1 MTGFLI
7 FQVSV
12 AGPCDI
18 LVCVASVYPAFEGVA
33 TFSADYFSGESIA
46 LLIFVTAF
54 FYTFFSS
61 SLINQRI
68 CCIEVRMTDN
78 RFVIIRSHVLIDLT
92 IICVPIKGFI
102 RIGLLKYD
110 ISGIFFIGE
119 NASNSAG
126 SPVIV
131 FLGWNLFCV

>member
-1 MTGFLI
+1 MAGFLI
-7 FQVSV
+7 LQVRI

-18 LVCVASVYPAFEGVA
+18 LVCGARVYPAFEGVA

-78 RFVIIRSHVLIDLT
+78 RFVMIRSHVLINLT

-102 RIGLLKYD
+102 RIGLLKND
-110 ISGIFFIGE
+110 VTGIFLISG
-119 NASNSAG
+119 
-126 SPVIV
+126 
-131 FLGWNLFCV
+131 